1 MNEHVHFHC
10 CVIDEVFEPVVAP
23 EEAPSVSF
31 HAALELNA
39 AALVLTPLELIARI
53 AALVP
58 LQGAHRHRAVALY
71 LWAMLRARDGFVWAS
86 EIFGHNSRLTLGEA
100 RRYFLFR
107 CWISCPSVKP
117 R

>member
-39 AALVLTPLELIARI
+39 AALVLAPLELIEKI

-58 LQGAHRHRAVALY
+58 LQGAHRHRCYGVLAHNARLHLAVTAQALAAVAPASPSCRGPVSVGHAAGARWIY
-71 LWAMLRARDGFVWAS
+71 LG
-86 EIFGHNSRLTLGEA
+86 
-100 RRYFLFR
+100 
-107 CWISCPSVKP
+107 K
-117 R
+117 